1 MCVCVCVLIFIYLAA
16 SSLSCGTMRSF
27 VVVCWLPSSCGMQ
40 ALEGLGSVVVVCGL
54 SCPVACE
61 ILVPQCGVET
71 VATALESGMLILG
84 NQ

>member
-61 ILVPQCGVET
+61 ILVPLPGIKPITPCIGRQ
-71 VATALESGMLILG
+71 IL
-84 NQ
+84 NH